1 MTKEISGAQLLQL
14 GDVVA
19 RHLGLHFPKERWLDL
34 QRGVCAAAQE
44 CGCQHDLDRYIHKLL
59 SPALNQRHL
68 EMLAGRLTVGETY
81 FFREKRS
88 LEVFE
93 RDIVPELIRTRADR
107 AIRIWSA
114 GCATGEEPYSVA
126 IVLSRLMAGLKKWNI
141 EILATDLN
149 SESLLKASEG
159 IYGEWSFRGIPPW
172 ARSAYFEE
180 VEQDHWAITPAI
192 KKRVTFA
199 QLNLMDD
206 AYPPVSNSTNGIDV
220 IFCRNVLMYLT
231 PEGIRKVVRQ
241 LHRSLATDGWLIVSP
256 TETSQELFC
265 EFTTVSFGNVT
276 FYRKPATRL
285 STTDAL
291 SVYAEGR
298 SSLRLSE
305 WVVETP
311 EPVQTSSFQTKTSP
325 EDSHNEA
332 RPQNTAPPA
341 AFYEQALALYEQG
354 RYEEVERVIPALLS
368 TDGNHASAMLL
379 LARAYANQ
387 GKLPAAL
394 AWCEKAIAADKMAA
408 RAYYLRATI
417 LQEQGCLPEA
427 LLAFRQAVYAE
438 PQFILGHFALGNLA
452 SQQGRHKESEKHFE
466 NVLLLLA
473 RCEPEE
479 IVLESEGLS
488 VGRLREAIGLR
499 TSQDTLAATRIP
511 QPNLNLEVNRR

>member
-1 MTKEISGAQLLQL
+1 
-14 GDVVA
+14 
-19 RHLGLHFPKERWLDL
+19 
-34 QRGVCAAAQE
+34 
-44 CGCQHDLDRYIHKLL
+44 
-59 SPALNQRHL
+59 
-68 EMLAGRLTVGETY
+68 
-81 FFREKRS
+81 
-88 LEVFE
+88 
-93 RDIVPELIRTRADR
+93 
-107 AIRIWSA
+107 
-114 GCATGEEPYSVA
+114 
-126 IVLSRLMAGLKKWNI
+126 
-141 EILATDLN
+141 
-149 SESLLKASEG
+149 
-159 IYGEWSFRGIPPW
+159 
-172 ARSAYFEE
+172 
-180 VEQDHWAITPAI
+180 
-192 KKRVTFA
+192 
-199 QLNLMDD
+199 
-206 AYPPVSNSTNGIDV
+206 
-220 IFCRNVLMYLT
+220 
-231 PEGIRKVVRQ
+231 
-241 LHRSLATDGWLIVSP
+241 LATDGWLIVSP

-265 EFTTVSFGNVT
+265 EFTTVSFGDVT
-276 FYRKPATRL
+276 FYRKSATRL

-291 SVYAEGR
+291 SVYAEGL

-305 WVVETP
+305 WVVKTP
-311 EPVQTSSFQTKTSP
+311 ESARTSSLQTTTSL
-325 EDSHNEA
+325 EDSHDEA
-332 RPQNTAPPA
+332 HPQNTAPPA
-341 AFYEQALALYEQG
+341 VSYEQALAFYEQG
-354 RYEEVERVIPALLS
+354 RYGEVERVIPALLS
-368 TDGNHASAMLL
+368 ADGNHASVMLL